1 MTRDAAPAALGTRPQ
16 TLYAYVS
23 RGRVGARPDTGD
35 PRRSLYRADD
45 VAVLGARQSRGRRM
59 SDIAASALSWGE
71 PSSAA
76 GVSTVR
82 RGLLIY
88 RGVNAVE

>member
-1 MTRDAAPAALGTRPQ
+1 
-16 TLYAYVS
+16 
-23 RGRVGARPDTGD
+23 
-35 PRRSLYRADD
+35 
-45 VAVLGARQSRGRRM
+45 M